1 MVQSCTLQWSGPVA
15 CKADALP
22 AELHPHANTPRLILC
37 GTSRDTVKSTTNHPQ
52 SGITVGMVKFS
63 TLPEL
68 EYPVD
73 MAENYSHQDMRGKDL
88 SGKDLRGVDASYC
101 HFEGANLE
109 GANLSSGMLYGAYL
123 TGANLTRARL
133 RYVNITYGELAGAN
147 LTEADLTGSIL
158 TGANMEGTILT
169 GAILTDMIG
178 YQPPEAEA

>member
-1 MVQSCTLQWSGPVA
+1 MAQSCKLQRSGPVA

-22 AELHPHANTPRLILC
+22 AELHPQTRSPRYSPGEIFPYPGEC
-37 GTSRDTVKSTTNHPQ
+37 TTNHAPAGTAV
-52 SGITVGMVKFS
+52 GILDISK
-63 TLPEL
+63 LPDL
-68 EYPVD
+68 EYPVH

-109 GANLSSGMLYGAYL
+109 GANLTSGMLYGAYL

-178 YQPPEAEA
+178 YQPPQAEA